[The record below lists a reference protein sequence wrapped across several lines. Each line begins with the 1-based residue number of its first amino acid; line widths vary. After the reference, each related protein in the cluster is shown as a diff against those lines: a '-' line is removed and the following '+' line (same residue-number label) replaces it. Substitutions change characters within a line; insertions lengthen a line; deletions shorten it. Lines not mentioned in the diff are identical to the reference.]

1 MDLNLTLL
9 GQMIT
14 FAIFVWFTM
23 KFVFPPI
30 MKAMKDREDKIAA
43 GLAAAEQ
50 GEASLILAQQK
61 AKEELNQTREETA
74 KIIAQ
79 AHQRA
84 SKIIED
90 SKVQAVI
97 EGERLIQQAKHEI
110 DREYQSAKRQLLKQV
125 SNLVV
130 IGSERILNHE
140 VDLARNDR
148 LVADLVKEI

>member
-110 DREYQSAKRQLLKQV
+110 DREYQSAKRQLLNQV